1 MSHPVLSRRALGLA
15 ATVLTLAGL
24 TGLSACGGD
33 SGTGTPSA
41 ANPVPLRLGYFP
53 NLTHATAVVGVDKG
67 IFAQQLGNTVK
78 FETKTFNAGPEAI
91 EALLSGAI
99 DATYIGPNP
108 AINAYAQS
116 GGQAVRIVAGS
127 ASGGVAFIVKPEIKS
142 VDDLR
147 GKTVSTPQLGN
158 TQDVALRY
166 WLKGKGLTTTKE
178 GGGDVKIKPQANA
191 DIVTAFQSGAIQG
204 AWVPEPY
211 VSRLTALGGVKLID
225 ERDLWPGGQFVIT
238 HLLVSKKFLGAHRDV
253 VKNLVAGSVASNA
266 WIKANPQE
274 AQTTINE
281 ALGKITGKP
290 LDAKLTAAA
299 WPTLTFTDD
308 PLSAS
313 LRVGAQHAEEIG
325 LTKPVDLKDIYDLT
339 LLNEV
344 LKAAGQSEVNA

>member
-1 MSHPVLSRRALGLA
+1 MRTPVLSRRAVGLA
-15 ATVLTLAGL
+15 ATALVLAGL
-24 TGLSACGGD
+24 TGLSGCGDD
-33 SGTGTPSA
+33 SGTGSSSGPER
-41 ANPVPLRLGYFP
+41 LRLGYFP

-67 IFAQQLGNTVK
+67 IFAEKLGSGVQ
-78 FETKTFNAGPEAI
+78 FETKTFNAGPEAV

-116 GGQAVRIVAGS
+116 NGQAVRIVAGS
-127 ASGGVAFIVKPEIKS
+127 ASGGVAFIVKPEIKTAE
-142 VDDLR
+142 DLR

-211 VSRLTALGGVKLID
+211 ASRLTALGGVKLVD

-238 HLLVSKKFLGAHRDV
+238 HLLVSKKYLDAHRDV
-253 VKNLVAGSVASNA
+253 VKKLVEGSVAANA
-266 WIKANPQE
+266 WIKANPQD
-274 AQTTINE
+274 AQKVVNE

-308 PLSAS
+308 PLPAS
-313 LRVGAQHAEEIG
+313 LKVGAQHAEEIG
-325 LTKPVDLKDIYDLT
+325 LNKHVDLKDIYDLT
-339 LLNEV
+339 ALNEI
-344 LKAAGQSEVNA
+344 LKAAGQSEVNL

>member
-1 MSHPVLSRRALGLA
+1 MRTPVLSRRAVGLA
-15 ATVLTLAGL
+15 ATALVLAGL
-24 TGLSACGGD
+24 TGLSACSGD
-33 SGTGTPSA
+33 SGAAGTPGD
-41 ANPVPLRLGYFP
+41 PVPLRLGYFP

-67 IFAQQLGNTVK
+67 IFAEKLGSGVK
-78 FETKTFNAGPEAI
+78 FETKTFNAGPEAV

-116 GGQAVRIVAGS
+116 YGQAVRIVAGS

-142 VDDLR
+142 AEDLR

-166 WLKGKGLTTTKE
+166 WLKGKGLNTTKE

-211 VSRLTALGGVKLID
+211 ASRLTALGGVKLVD
-225 ERDLWPGGQFVIT
+225 ERDLWPNGQFVIT
-238 HLLVSKKFLGAHRDV
+238 HLLVSKKFLDAHKDV

-266 WIKANPQE
+266 WIKANPDD
-274 AQTTINE
+274 AQKTVNE
-281 ALGKITGKP
+281 ALGKLTGKP

-308 PLSAS
+308 PLAS
-313 LRVGAQHAEEIG
+313 SLKVGAQHAEEIG
-325 LTKPVDLKDIYDLT
+325 LTKHVDLKDIYDLT

-344 LKAAGQSEVNA
+344 LKANGQSEVNL